1 MPDKEALDVPDRDRK
16 SAFMYK
22 VSMPFHSINY
32 ILTHM
37 PFLVYHE
44 NTGHAHTRQ
53 GWFKQAQEEEV
64 PLLRRPSPQHKG
76 GIQEK
81 GHPSLPRNN
90 GGVDGVA

>member
-1 MPDKEALDVPDRDRK
+1 
-16 SAFMYK
+16 
-22 VSMPFHSINY
+22 
-32 ILTHM
+32 M

-53 GWFKQAQEEEV
+53 GWIKQAQEEEV
-64 PLLRRPSPQHKG
+64 PFVRRPSPRHQG

-90 GGVDGVA
+90 GGVDGMA